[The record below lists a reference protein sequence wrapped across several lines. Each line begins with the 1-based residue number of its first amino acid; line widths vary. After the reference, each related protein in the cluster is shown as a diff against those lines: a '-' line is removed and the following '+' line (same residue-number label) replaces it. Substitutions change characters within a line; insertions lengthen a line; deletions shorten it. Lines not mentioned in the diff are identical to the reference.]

1 MENAF
6 FEVARALPPVQG
18 LARECFFLTEHA
30 PTTDSIPEPIMFE
43 RVTGSNSSCNNLIL
57 WRHTFCIMGK
67 VRPPKDSSGQKKLK
81 DFEAKEPVKVLPV
94 NAPNAAPEPVEQKIN
109 NARPKPRK
117 TLVEEQ
123 LQRPEVKKVFKE
135 SEEKVAEGVKE
146 EVATRWCER
155 RLRET
160 DVPVHLICTV
170 IIKGKGQSAIWK
182 RGQKSTRKWLSK
194 ESKHEGKAAAGRIG
208 GIASG
213 NAKKEQIAKSQ
224 TPEPIRQPEDSS
236 KPPEPL
242 VQVDERQTPQLS
254 PTEQAVRTPPDIVAD
269 SDFSKPPDS
278 DDLLNKN
285 SANEIEDYPRPPVA
299 TIILT
304 AKPGSIFHTSASA
317 AL

>member
-1 MENAF
+1 MRK
-6 FEVARALPPVQG
+6 AR
-18 LARECFFLTEHA
+18 
-30 PTTDSIPEPIMFE
+30 
-43 RVTGSNSSCNNLIL
+43 
-57 WRHTFCIMGK
+57 
-67 VRPPKDSSGQKKLK
+67 RPRDSSGQKKLK

-94 NAPNAAPEPVEQKIN
+94 NTPNVPPEPVEQKIN
-109 NARPKPRK
+109 NARPKPRN
-117 TLVEEQ
+117 TLVEAQ
-123 LQRPEVKKVFKE
+123 LHRPEVKMVFKE

-146 EVATRWCER
+146 EVATRWCEK
-155 RLRET
+155 RLREIG
-160 DVPVHLICTV
+160 VPVHLICTL

-182 RGQKSTRKWLSK
+182 RGPKSTRNWLSK
-194 ESKHEGKAAAGRIG
+194 DCIHEGKAAAGRMG

-213 NAKKEQIAKSQ
+213 IAKKERIAKSQ
-224 TPEPIRQPEDSS
+224 TPEPTRQPEDSS

-242 VQVDERQTPQLS
+242 VQVDEGQTPQLS

-299 TIILT
+299 TILLT